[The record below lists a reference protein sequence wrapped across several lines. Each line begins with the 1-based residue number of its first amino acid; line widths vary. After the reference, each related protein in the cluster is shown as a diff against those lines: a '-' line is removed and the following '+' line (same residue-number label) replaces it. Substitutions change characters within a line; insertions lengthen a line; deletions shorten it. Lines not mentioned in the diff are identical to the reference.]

1 MKHFLYIF
9 LLPMVHFVSNAQV
22 EATIMGELPEEVW
35 ETSGLIY
42 DSGRLIT
49 HNDSGNEPILYELD
63 TINLTVNRRV
73 VITNAE
79 NVDWEDIAQDDQ
91 HFYIGDIGNNRGVRR
106 DLSILKILKEDFFS
120 LEEVA
125 AEKIQFTYEDQLEF
139 VDSGNSDWDAEAL
152 FVYQDEIIILTK
164 QWKTNGTVAYSLPK
178 TSGTHTAQ
186 KLDGYQINGLVT
198 GATFQKENLILVGY
212 SNLLNPFITK
222 IKGLDKRSI
231 FGGQI
236 EQERLKIGISQ
247 VEAVTF
253 AGETEFFIS
262 SENYENSNLSLNFK
276 SRLYKARFVANGLDD
291 SPDVENSPQET
302 PKDSTD
308 IPLQE
313 HIRIKN
319 SPTDSVLTIEADI
332 EFGTIEY
339 LHIFDVTGRRIKEIL
354 LPDANPYY
362 VDVSDF
368 PVGVYFMTIKGG
380 KKLISKSFVVD

>member
-1 MKHFLYIF
+1 MKHFFHFFIVPL
-9 LLPMVHFVSNAQV
+9 VHFASYAQV
-22 EATIMGELPEEVW
+22 NIEVIGDLPEEIW
-35 ETSGLIY
+35 ETSGLVY
-42 DSGRLIT
+42 DFGRLVT
-49 HNDSGNEPILYELD
+49 HNDSSNEPILYELD
-63 TINLTVNRRV
+63 TVNLTVKRRV
-73 VITNAE
+73 EITNAE
-79 NVDWEDIAQDDQ
+79 NVDWEDVAQDDDY
-91 HFYIGDIGNNRGVRR
+91 FYIGDIGNNRGVRR
-106 DLSILKILKEDFFS
+106 DLSILKILKKDFFS
-120 LEEVA
+120 LDKIE
-125 AEKIQFTYEDQLEF
+125 AERIQFTYEDQLDFE
-139 VDSGNSDWDAEAL
+139 DSGNSDWDAEAL
-152 FVYQDEIIILTK
+152 FVYQNEIIILTK

-198 GATFQKENLILVGY
+198 GATLQNEILILVGY
-212 SNLLNPFITK
+212 SNLLNPFIAK
-222 IKGLDKRSI
+222 ITGLEKGSI

-236 EQERLKIGISQ
+236 EQERLQIGISQ

-253 AGETEFFIS
+253 ARETELFIS

-276 SRLYKARFVANGLDD
+276 SRLYKVRFVDNSSDD
-291 SPDVENSPQET
+291 SPDVENPPQET
-302 PKDSTD
+302 PKDSTN

-319 SPTDSVLTIEADI
+319 SPTDSVLTIESDI

-339 LHIFDVTGRRIKEIL
+339 LHIFDVTGRSIKEIL